1 MPRLLLLLPIF
12 LVGLACLAPSAV
24 APTPVAIDVPTLPPT
39 STNTPTPTA
48 LPTETP
54 APVVVIPVEPDPG
67 NTPIV
72 VNLPTSQPL
81 MGDLLVTFIDVGQGD
96 AVLIQSPEGQTALID
111 GGESDS
117 GIVAKL
123 NALGVSRIDVMI
135 ATHPHSDHIGGLA
148 QVLRAMPVSKVVTNG
163 RPHTTLTYER
173 FLDAIFAAQAE
184 YIEGQQGDVIHL
196 GSLRLDVLSP
206 TSNYALNDLNEGSL
220 VVRLQ
225 HGNVSFLFTGDAGI
239 PTENRL
245 MASGQNIQADVLK
258 VGHHGSKSSSSM
270 AFLRAVNPKIA
281 VYTAGAGNQYGH
293 PAPSVIANLVAAGA
307 QTYGSDQHGTIVVRS
322 DGTKFWTSLQKNEPA
337 VGGIA
342 PPTPDA
348 PLATP
353 SPMAAVSDVTIV
365 SVTSPVDKGATASLT
380 ASATPGATCNI
391 TVYYKSGPS
400 KASGLEPKTT
410 DASGRVSW
418 QWRVG
423 VNTTP
428 GTWRIVVKCGDKS
441 AETTFTVK

>member
-1 MPRLLLLLPIF
+1 MRRLLIPLLVLF
-12 LVGLACLAPSAV
+12 VGLSCLAPSAV
-24 APTPVAIDVPTLPPT
+24 DPTPVAIDVQPLPAT

-48 LPTETP
+48 LPTEMP
-54 APVVVIPVEPDPG
+54 VPVVVIPIESAPSD
-67 NTPIV
+67 TPV
-72 VNLPTSQPL
+72 VVSAPTLQPVV
-81 MGDLLVTFIDVGQGD
+81 GDLLVTFIDVGQGD
-96 AVLIQSPEGQTALID
+96 AILIQSPEGQTALID

-123 NALGVSRIDVMI
+123 NALGVRRIDVMI
-135 ATHPHSDHIGGLA
+135 ATHPHSDHIGGLT
-148 QVLRAMPVSKVVTNG
+148 QVLRAMPVSRVVTNG

-184 YIEGQQGDVIHL
+184 YIEAQQGDVIPL

-206 TSNYALNDLNEGSL
+206 ASNYALNDLNEGSL

-225 HGNVSFLFTGDAGI
+225 HGSVAFLFTGDAGI

-245 MASGQNIQADVLK
+245 MASGQTIKADVLK
-258 VGHHGSKSSSSM
+258 VGHHGSKSSSSL
-270 AFLRAVNPKIA
+270 AFLQAVKPTIA
-281 VYTAGAGNQYGH
+281 VYTAGAGNRYGH
-293 PAPSVIANLVAAGA
+293 PAPSVITNLVSAGA
-307 QTYGSDQHGTIVVRS
+307 QIYGSDQHGTIVVRS
-322 DGTKFWTSLQKNEPA
+322 DGTNFWINLEKNEPA
-337 VGGIA
+337 VGAIA
-342 PPTPDA
+342 PPAPAA

-353 SPMAAVSDVTIV
+353 SPAAVSDVTIV

-380 ASATPGATCNI
+380 ASAAPGAACNI